1 MKYLVVNASP
11 IILLGKIGRL
21 GLLTIK
27 GFITMTPD
35 KVVQEVMIKQTP
47 ESLALEN
54 ALHSWMKTFDNV
66 SGVQTISSII
76 GEDVSRGEVDVI
88 AKARQLLDEGH
99 EVLAVLD
106 DRSARKG
113 AQALSIPITGTLGMV
128 VHAVRS
134 GNISSDD
141 GIAVVN
147 KLLSIGARFD
157 YSLIKEI
164 METLR
169 S

>member
-21 GLLTIK
+21 ELLTIK
-27 GFITMTPD
+27 GFITMIPE
-35 KVVQEVMIKQTP
+35 KVVQEVMVKHTP

-54 ALHSWMKTFDNV
+54 ALHGLMKTFDNV

-99 EVLAVLD
+99 EVLAMLD
-106 DRSARKG
+106 DRPARKG
-113 AQALSIPITGTLGMV
+113 AHALSIPITGTFGMV

-134 GNISSDD
+134 GNISSEE
-141 GIAVVN
+141 GIDVVN
-147 KLLSIGARFD
+147 KLLSIGARLD

>member
-147 KLLSIGARFD
+147 KLLSIGARLD

>member
-21 GLLTIK
+21 DLLTIN
-27 GFITMTPD
+27 GFITMTPE
-35 KVVQEVMIKQTP
+35 KVVQEVMATQTP

-54 ALHSWMKTFDNV
+54 ALHGRMKTFDNV

-76 GEDVSRGEVDVI
+76 GEDVSKGEVDVI
-88 AKARQLLDEGH
+88 AKARQLLDERH

-106 DRSARKG
+106 DRPARKG
-113 AQALSIPITGTLGMV
+113 AQALSIPITGTFGMV
-128 VHAVRS
+128 GHAVRS

-141 GIAVVN
+141 GIAIVN
-147 KLLSIGARFD
+147 KLLSIGARLD
-157 YSLIKEI
+157 YFLIKEI
-164 METLR
+164 MDTLR